1 MINAAMNT
9 GHDGSLSTCHA
20 NSCKDAISR
29 LETMILMEC
38 EMPLTAIRRQIG
50 SAVDIIIQL
59 GRIRDK
65 SRKVL
70 EIVEVLGTKG
80 DEVILNPILTFQE
93 TGEQKGKVYGEWVEC
108 GRIQNRTKL
117 ILAGCEKQLSA
128 LEESGADN
136 HDSL

>member
-1 MINAAMNT
+1 
-9 GHDGSLSTCHA
+9 
-20 NSCKDAISR
+20 
-29 LETMILMEC
+29 
-38 EMPLTAIRRQIG
+38 MPNGYIIICI
-50 SAVDIIIQL
+50 DIIIQL